1 MVKKI
6 LSILAWVVTAAGIVV
21 LFIFA
26 RKNYLETPLQLQ
38 KPTIE
43 RASDTGFISRTA
55 IMNDV
60 DKICGETNVAGVDMP
75 RILKKL
81 DSNPWIES
89 RNAFVDLD
97 GKLNINIKEYEPMLR
112 VFSWQGQSIYLTN
125 DGMVL
130 PSSKQYRPYLLI
142 ASGYYSFD
150 EINETYR
157 LSDTLELDCMLLNT
171 LHIAKA
177 IQKNDFTKNAVSQI
191 YHTQKDEFELVV
203 KGIEA
208 KVIVGDTC
216 QIDDKL
222 RRLEIFTKKKFDT
235 QELSGMITIN
245 LKYKN
250 QVVCTKR

>member
-6 LSILAWVVTAAGIVV
+6 LSILAWVATAVGLIV

-43 RASDTGFISRTA
+43 RAADTGFVSRDSILNEVA
-55 IMNDV
+55 A
-60 DKICGETNVAGVDMP
+60 ICGGTNVAGIDM
-75 RILKKL
+75 LKIMEKL
-81 DSNPWIES
+81 DENPWIES
-89 RNAFVDLD
+89 SNAFVDLD

-125 DGMVL
+125 DGMAL
-130 PSSKQYRPYLLI
+130 PSSKLYRPYLLI
-142 ASGYYSFD
+142 ASGNYSFD
-150 EINETYR
+150 EINDTYR
-157 LSDTLELDCMLLNT
+157 LSDTVELDNMLLST

-177 IQKNDFTKNAVSQI
+177 IEKNDFIKNAVTQI
-191 YHTQKDEFELVV
+191 YLTQKGEFDLVLR
-203 KGIEA
+203 GIDA

-222 RRLEIFTKKKFDT
+222 KRLEIFTKKKFDT
-235 QELSGMITIN
+235 QELSETKTIN